1 LEKLLKVGDVVK
13 ERCSGQVGLVIEKY
27 RRTEP
32 DGNPNGD
39 FTISYQYK
47 VLFGTE
53 TMFVRNTRSL
63 EVINESR

>member
-1 LEKLLKVGDVVK
+1 MKVGDVIK

-27 RRTEP
+27 RRVEQ

-39 FTISYQYK
+39 FTVSYKYK

-53 TMFVRNTRSL
+53 TVFVRNARSV

>member
-1 LEKLLKVGDVVK
+1 MKVGNIVR
-13 ERCSGQVGLVIEKY
+13 ERCSGRVGLVIEKY
-27 RRTEP
+27 RRAEA

-53 TMFVRNTRSL
+53 TAMVRNTRAL

>member
-1 LEKLLKVGDVVK
+1 VKVGNIVR
-13 ERCSGQVGLVIEKY
+13 ERCSGRVGLVIEKY
-27 RRTEP
+27 RRAEA

-53 TMFVRNTRSL
+53 TAMVRNTRAL